1 MARRR
6 RHGRRAGL
14 ADGAAR
20 VRLAGSRSFLLA
32 PSLGHLRA
40 ASPTNVLGPLRSA
53 PHARRRREGEGCR
66 QPTAN
71 PLTLY
76 RFRPSSPA
84 AGGLSS
90 GSRWCLHAKSYMHQ
104 QHRCSTSISSSSTT
118 STTSS
123 NKAKAA
129 AAAVTVAATAA
140 APASPPGPR
149 QSGRYRGRK
158 REAQALAPVR
168 VLRRGRPI
176 REEQEEG
183 LRRLL
188 LGRAGYAWPHTE
200 EEEKKAKFEFA
211 YQTAELVYDD
221 KKQGYVL
228 PAGIG
233 RLDPKMQIRPDGH
246 VRRRLR
252 V

>member
-1 MARRR
+1 MDVQDRLEQQAKLDVEEIQEWVDALDGVLKRD
-6 RHGRRAGL
+6 GVAGATQL
-14 ADGAAR
+14 LRTLSAELTKTGASLPYTVSTPPPQPQAGSAADHDGAY
-20 VRLAGSRSFLLA
+20 V
-32 PSLGHLRA
+32 
-40 ASPTNVLGPLRSA
+40 
-53 PHARRRREGEGCR
+53 
-66 QPTAN
+66 
-71 PLTLY
+71 
-76 RFRPSSPA
+76 
-84 AGGLSS
+84 
-90 GSRWCLHAKSYMHQ
+90 HQ

-129 AAAVTVAATAA
+129 AAVTAAATAA
-140 APASPPGPR
+140 APAPPPGPR

-168 VLRRGRPI
+168 VLRRGRRARPI
-176 REEQEEG
+176 REEQQQG

-188 LGRAGYAWPHTE
+188 LGRAGYAWPHRE
-200 EEEKKAKFEFA
+200 EEKKKAKFEFA